1 MVKSMLSGF
10 EVTMWEDSSLAMKQ
24 ARARHHRRLHSPGLY
39 QYEKHGVI
47 NMKSMGSS
55 LGSYIFVRRI
65 YGVVP
70 VWG

>member
-39 QYEKHGVI
+39 QYEKHGV
-47 NMKSMGSS
+47 NEAGQGAPPSS
-55 LGSYIFVRRI
+55 FAQPRSLSI
-65 YGVVP
+65 
-70 VWG
+70 